1 MVQSDQT
8 ASILRRA
15 RSRAH
20 ESDRVF
26 SDPRKALALRS
37 RQSDAVTIDSEYV
50 TLVNDLRFGS
60 YDLQGLLVEVD
71 ETSLWDLVM
80 NYRTLIARGGPEM
93 TFDET
98 NTLLETMIE
107 DARRLYVRS
116 PILFRMT
123 TRVRIINASDTRYG
137 INHGPMF
144 RTLITSKGIK
154 EIISFSAAYYNS
166 LDPNGSG
173 DQTQSYI
180 KPRFLQMVVL
190 LLSLL
195 NNQDLLEI
203 KDFLEATYK
212 IKGDRRDVELMIL
225 KVIPLLSINPRVFL
239 KALVPAIDGFPLNRE
254 GDNTNRDER
263 HSDIWNIFIKRLLSH
278 GYILPGTVAELGR
291 ECLSYVISNPFL
303 PSIFDLVEPFIRAQE

>member
-1 MVQSDQT
+1 
-8 ASILRRA
+8 
-15 RSRAH
+15 
-20 ESDRVF
+20 
-26 SDPRKALALRS
+26 
-37 RQSDAVTIDSEYV
+37 
-50 TLVNDLRFGS
+50 
-60 YDLQGLLVEVD
+60 
-71 ETSLWDLVM
+71 M

-107 DARRLYVRS
+107 DARRLCVRS
-116 PILFRMT
+116 PILFRMS

-154 EIISFSAAYYNS
+154 EIISFSAAFYNS

-173 DQTQSYI
+173 DKTQSYI

-203 KDFLEATYK
+203 KDFFEATYK

-239 KALVPAIDGFPLNRE
+239 KALVPATDGFALDRE
-254 GDNTNRDER
+254 GDNTNIDER

-291 ECLSYVISNPFL
+291 ECLSYVNSNPFL